1 MYQHKSKHINA
12 TKNSTKYEMI
22 QTSIKLQ
29 HQLCSVG
36 IGGGGGGVGA
46 YCIACLSVGVDSA
59 CPGLIGGGGGGGGV
73 EERCRFE
80 GEGLRFPS
88 SLFGSSSRFRFKD
101 DPGVSVSSPS
111 PGVSLPPSSS
121 DIFTSTPSS
130 LSPFAVSPVSLPS
143 LPAFFFSCSRC
154 LTTAFSKY
162 SLQ

>member
-1 MYQHKSKHINA
+1 MQMRNPGVFEQCTNTKSKHQCD
-12 TKNSTKYEMI
+12 KRLTKYEVF
-22 QTSIKLQ
+22 QTFKLQ
-29 HQLCSVG
+29 YQLCSAG
-36 IGGGGGGVGA
+36 IGGGGGGVGVA
-46 YCIACLSVGVDSA
+46 CIACLSVGVDSA

-88 SLFGSSSRFRFKD
+88 SFSGSSSRFRFND

-130 LSPFAVSPVSLPS
+130 LSPFAV
-143 LPAFFFSCSRC
+143 
-154 LTTAFSKY
+154 
-162 SLQ
+162 